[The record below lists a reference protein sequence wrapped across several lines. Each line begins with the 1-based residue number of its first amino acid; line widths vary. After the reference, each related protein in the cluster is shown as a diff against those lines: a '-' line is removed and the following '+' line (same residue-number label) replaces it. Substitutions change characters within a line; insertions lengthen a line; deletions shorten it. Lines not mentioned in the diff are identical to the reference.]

1 MASEEDVLLREVDE
15 DLSRDQTFD
24 RLRRW
29 RVPLAVG
36 AVAILGGVIG
46 YQTMQ
51 NRAEAQ
57 RTEAAESYAELSFM
71 AEGEVGADAL
81 LTYAEETEGGY
92 GVLAKMRAADQLGA
106 SGDLEGAR
114 DLYAEVY
121 TDGDL
126 SVPLRD
132 FARLKAAYLVFDRRP
147 KTAAEIAAGVESEA
161 FRAHADEIA
170 SGAALH
176 GGDYVG
182 ARAGFEALAR
192 SENASQAVRSRAA
205 TYAAVAD
212 AAANGA
218 ALSAPETPTSFIDRL
233 GSDLEAA
240 GLPTGSSS
248 SGPSLQNLQ
257 DLLTPAAPPS
267 SGEEEDGEAGQGAAE
282 EAAPSEA
289 AQEPAEGEGRP

>member
-15 DLSRDQTFD
+15 DLSRDQTLD

-51 NRAEAQ
+51 NRAEAA
-57 RTEAAESYAELSFM
+57 RTEAAESYAGLSFM
-71 AEGEVGADAL
+71 AEEEVGSDAL
-81 LTYAEETEGGY
+81 LAYAEETSGGY
-92 GVLAKMRAADQLGA
+92 AVLAKMRAAAQLGA

-121 TDGDL
+121 GDGDL
-126 SVPLRD
+126 SVPMRD
-132 FARLKAAYLVFDRRP
+132 FARLRAAYLVFDRRP
-147 KTAAEIAAGVESEA
+147 ETAAEIAAGVESEA
-161 FRAHADEIA
+161 FRGHADEIA

-176 GGDYVG
+176 SGDYIG
-182 ARAGFEALAR
+182 ARAGFEALAS
-192 SENASQAVRSRAA
+192 SESAPQAVRARAA

-212 AAANGA
+212 AAANGTQ
-218 ALSAPETPTSFIDRL
+218 LSAPETPTSFIDRL

-240 GLPTGSSS
+240 GLPTGGAA
-248 SGPSLQNLQ
+248 SGSNLQ
-257 DLLTPAAPPS
+257 DLLTPPAPPTDEEADEDDATEERAEEPA
-267 SGEEEDGEAGQGAAE
+267 GEEQ
-282 EAAPSEA
+282 P
-289 AQEPAEGEGRP
+289 